1 MSVFSLF
8 LVCALIGFLAWV
20 IVKLIPM
27 PANIQNAI
35 YIAALVIVILYLLS
49 AFGLLGHIGNLRVP
63 TIH

>member
-1 MSVFSLF
+1 MSVLSLF

-27 PANIQNAI
+27 PANIANVI
-35 YIAALVIVILYLLS
+35 YIAALAIVIFYVLS
-49 AFGLLGHIGNLRVP
+49 AFGILGHIGSARVP